1 MKEALLELG
10 AFQTWPRWLST
21 REACR
26 YSGLSKDMLY
36 KLRNE
41 GEIYATTV
49 GGGKLLWDKE
59 SIDEFLLKDKK
70 NITLKVK
77 QILE

>member
-1 MKEALLELG
+1 
-10 AFQTWPRWLST
+10 
-21 REACR
+21 
-26 YSGLSKDMLY
+26 MLY